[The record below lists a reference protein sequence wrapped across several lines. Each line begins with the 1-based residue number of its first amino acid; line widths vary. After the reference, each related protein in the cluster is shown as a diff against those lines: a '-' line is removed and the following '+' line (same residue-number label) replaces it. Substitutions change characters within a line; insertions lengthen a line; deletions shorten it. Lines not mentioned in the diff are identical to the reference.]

1 MRNEKWEMRNE
12 YRVNKK
18 NIFFNELLN
27 QYIKIN
33 YYWFNRQE
41 ILQKKIILK
50 KKLLSIIDKTNKL

>member
-27 QYIKIN
+27 QYINVN

-41 ILQKKIILK
+41 ILQKAKENYSK
-50 KKLLSIIDKTNKL
+50 GKLA